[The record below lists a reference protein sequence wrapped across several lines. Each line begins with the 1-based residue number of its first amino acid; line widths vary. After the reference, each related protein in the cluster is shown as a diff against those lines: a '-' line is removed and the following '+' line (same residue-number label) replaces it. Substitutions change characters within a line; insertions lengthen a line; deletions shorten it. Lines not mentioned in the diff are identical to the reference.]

1 MIDEILQE
9 VKAAMEKALDALR
22 RDLAGIRTGRASTA
36 MLDHVRI
43 DYYGNQTPLNQAAT
57 LSVPEPRLIV
67 IKPWEQNII
76 PVIEKAI
83 LADSSLGL
91 NPSNDGTIIRLP
103 IPELTEERR
112 IEITKIARHR
122 GEDGK
127 VAIRHA
133 RRDGLDLTSEAQKD
147 GEVSEDEARHGQSEI
162 QKLTDE
168 YVTHIDEMIKH
179 KEAEIM
185 EV

>member
-133 RRDGLDLTSEAQKD
+133 HRDGLDLPAKPRRMGRVPRTNPPT
-147 GEVSEDEARHGQSEI
+147 ARAKFRS
-162 QKLTDE
+162 
-168 YVTHIDEMIKH
+168 
-179 KEAEIM
+179 
-185 EV
+185 

>member
-9 VKAAMEKALDALR
+9 VKASMEKGLDALR

-43 DYYGNQTPLNQAAT
+43 EYYGNQTPLNQAAT
-57 LSVPEPRLIV
+57 ISVPEPRLIV

-76 PVIEKAI
+76 PVIERAI

-91 NPSNDGTIIRLP
+91 NPSNDGTVIRLP

-112 IEITKIARHR
+112 IEITKVARHR

-133 RRDGLDLTSEAQKD
+133 RRDGLDLTAEAQKD
-147 GEVSEDEARHGQSEI
+147 GEVSEDDARHGQSEI

-168 YVTHIDEMIKH
+168 YVTHIDEMIKN